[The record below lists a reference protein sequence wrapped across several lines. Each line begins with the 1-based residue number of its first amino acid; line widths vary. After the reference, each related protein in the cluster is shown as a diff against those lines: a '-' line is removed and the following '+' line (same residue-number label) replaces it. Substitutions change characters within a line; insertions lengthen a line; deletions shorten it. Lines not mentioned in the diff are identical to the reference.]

1 MIVKCGNYLLNIY
14 FTIMVFSLDV
24 VLMKMANLKLELIK
38 EWIMQKNKQMFF
50 PLIKNSLYVKIA
62 ST

>member
-1 MIVKCGNYLLNIY
+1 
-14 FTIMVFSLDV
+14 MVFSLDV